1 MIYELQ
7 KSVHFNDTIRKGIEM
22 IEFKALNC
30 IFSINKI
37 VVCIKTL
44 ILRAYGTLK
53 SIIFTSA

>member
-7 KSVHFNDTIRKGIEM
+7 KSVHFYDTIRKGIEM

-44 ILRAYGTLK
+44 ILRAYGTL
-53 SIIFTSA
+53 